1 MSASKYAVETVADY
15 GDLCGILPHGETQTL
30 YWTDIAG
37 KRLCRCTWPERHHQI
52 IHEQLE
58 ISGIALNTA
67 SRFARHCKFRG
78 RVDLGFGW
86 PAETRREASGR
97 TPLRAE

>member
-15 GDLCGILPHGETQTL
+15 GDLCGECPLWHGETQTL

-52 IHEQLE
+52 IHEQF
-58 ISGIALNTA
+58 GDQRNRAQY
-67 SRFARHCKFRG
+67 RFA
-78 RVDLGFGW
+78 L
-86 PAETRREASGR
+86 SS
-97 TPLRAE
+97 L

>member
-15 GDLCGILPHGETQTL
+15 GDLCGECPLWHGETQTL

-67 SRFARHCKFRG
+67 SRFVIVNSGACGPGIWMARRN
-78 RVDLGFGW
+78 
-86 PAETRREASGR
+86 SS
-97 TPLRAE
+97 